1 MLNLTVTDVLIQRE
15 GCSTETKYSEIT
27 AEVRQN
33 SPDEQ
38 KVLTK
43 YIGWGFKKSLFEPN
57 KKEDDGHVNR
67 LV

>member
-1 MLNLTVTDVLIQRE
+1 M
-15 GCSTETKYSEIT
+15 KYSEIT

-38 KVLTK
+38 KVLAN
-43 YIGWGFKKSLFEPN
+43 YIGWGFKKTMFEPN
-57 KKEDDGHVNR
+57 KKEDDGHNS